1 MKPLSSEMIA
11 SLRKA
16 IEEKRVDTEW
26 LAKQLLDVVEDL
38 NTSFS
43 VLEEKLYRGKR
54 EEED

>member
-43 VLEEKLYRGKR
+43 VLEKKLYRGRR
-54 EEED
+54 EKED